1 MTNNIYPPISKTTR
15 DPLVVTWHRLLRVI
29 KRIDRFVSEPIQ
41 AANLSRPQSERL
53 AAISAD
59 EGQSQQ
65 TYANRLLMTKGNI
78 TQHLERFEDRGLVT
92 RRHQGRTNYLYL
104 TEAGREL
111 LDQVLPQHDAR
122 LQEALSILTAD
133 EFEQLRLLVRKLDR
147 NLR

>member
-15 DPLVVTWHRLLRVI
+15 DPLVVTWHRLLRVV

-41 AANLSRPQSERL
+41 AANLSRPQSELL
-53 AAISAD
+53 AAISVD

-65 TYANRLLMTKGNI
+65 TYADRLLMTKGNI
-78 TQHLERFEDRGLVT
+78 TQHLERFEARGLVT

-111 LDQVLPQHDAR
+111 LDQVLPQHDAH